1 MRNGLNEDSIRD
13 VDLSPKQSDK
23 SHKSM
28 NRMYAKQYR
37 ENMDSG
43 QCEVSEQR
51 AIPERELIN
60 ESREVEAIPS
70 RDFSS
75 PETSVPKAPNKLR
88 DKEKPKL
95 NQKEV
100 NLKSES
106 LQRGELHAEVKP
118 QKKEIDLKKARKKA
132 IRKQQYKRLRF
143 DDEAIRTAA
152 SYGSSAIHRKV
163 SESSDDNNS
172 VEAFNEG
179 TKLGEHGIRKVSSL
193 NFEPKKIDRNNIR
206 ERSSKESENS
216 RYSERLKFD
225 DEETEMLKSEKP
237 SRRKEQQ
244 KRSIKKQ
251 YAAKK
256 RKEDT
261 GSILTKKKSTA
272 TKDGGLSARLKEK
285 VQNFLAEHKLAVA
298 IVILIGLLIF
308 IVIGSLT
315 MCGGAGSGSTSIIFG
330 TTYLA
335 SDEDILAA
343 EAVYCGLEAGIQAQI
358 DGIETTYAGYDEYRY
373 QIDEISHDPY
383 ALISYLT
390 VKYGEFTVDQVTA
403 EISNLFSQQYTLNIW
418 ETTETRTRV
427 VTRTE
432 ERQVRNPRT
441 GQVETQIVTVTETE
455 EYEARIL
462 NVSLT
467 NKGLDMVVFEN
478 LNEEEFQSYRN
489 YQAVQ
494 GNRRYLFGEPTQ
506 TPTLFYEIP
515 PEYLEDERFAN
526 MIREANKYLGYPYVF
541 GGSSP
546 STSFDCSGF
555 VSWVIN
561 HCGNGWNVGRLGAT
575 DLMYMCTIIS
585 PEEAQPGDLIF
596 FENTYNCDGPASHVG
611 IYVGDG
617 MMIHCGKPIQ
627 YTSIETAYWQEHF
640 LCFGRIP

>member
-1 MRNGLNEDSIRD
+1 M
-13 VDLSPKQSDK
+13 KK
-23 SHKSM
+23 SLQ
-28 NRMYAKQYR
+28 RRYAKLYR
-37 ENMDSG
+37 ENIDSG
-43 QCEVSEQR
+43 QSVVPEQKV
-51 AIPERELIN
+51 IPERELTR

-70 RDFSS
+70 RDSFFHDTSS
-75 PETSVPKAPNKLR
+75 PKAPNKLTA
-88 DKEKPKL
+88 KEGPKL

-106 LQRGELHAEVKP
+106 LQRGELHMKAKP
-118 QKKEIDLKKARKKA
+118 QKKEVDLKKARKKA
-132 IRKQQYKRLRF
+132 IKKQQYKRLHF
-143 DDEAIRTAA
+143 DDEAINTAA
-152 SYGSSAIHRKV
+152 SYGSSTIHRKV
-163 SESSDDNNS
+163 SESSDDNTS

-179 TKLGEHGIRKVSSL
+179 TKLGERGARDVTRKVSSL
-193 NFEPKKIDRNNIR
+193 RFESQKDERNKNR

-216 RYSERLKFD
+216 RYSDRLKFD
-225 DEETEMLKSEKP
+225 DEETEMLKSDKP

-244 KRSIKKQ
+244 KRAIKKQ

-272 TKDGGLSARLKEK
+272 TKDGGLGARLKEK
-285 VQNFLAEHKLAVA
+285 VQNFLAEHKVAVA

-315 MCGGAGSGSTSIIFG
+315 MCGSAGSGSTSIIFG

-335 SDEDILAA
+335 SDEDILGA
-343 EAVYCGLEAGIQAQI
+343 EEIYCGLEAGLQAQI
-358 DGIETTYAGYDEYRY
+358 DSIETTYPGYDEYRY

-390 VKYGEFTVDQVTA
+390 VKYGEFTVDQVTT
-403 EISNLFSQQYTLNIW
+403 EINNLFSQQYTLNIW
-418 ETTETRTRV
+418 ETTETRTRE

-441 GQVETQIVTVTETE
+441 GQVETQIITVTETE
-455 EYEARIL
+455 EYEAVIL

-478 LNEEEFQSYRN
+478 LDEEEFQSYRN

-627 YTSIETAYWQEHF
+627 YTSIETSYWQEHF